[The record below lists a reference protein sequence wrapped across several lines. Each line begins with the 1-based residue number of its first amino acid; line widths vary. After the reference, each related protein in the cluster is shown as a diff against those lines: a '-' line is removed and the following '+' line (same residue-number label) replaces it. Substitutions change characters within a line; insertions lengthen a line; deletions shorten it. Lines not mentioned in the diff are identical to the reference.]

1 MQDLLHIVEAIVF
14 AAGSPITR
22 DEIIAKLPERVTR
35 KELNAVI
42 FELQERYG
50 GKSGIVLDV
59 FNESL
64 QFASNAAYGE
74 IVAEVLQPVKEKEL
88 TKILLEVLAIIA
100 YRQPVTRGEIEE
112 IRGTSAEYAISV
124 LSRVNLIKTCGFK
137 QAPGKP
143 MLYGT
148 TDEFLKKFELQSL
161 DDMPDYGEVMRR
173 LVEYGNFNLN
183 SENLYREV
191 RLSEDEPTASELQQE
206 AEIEQMFGEAETP
219 TFLKDETFE
228 TIEADDA
235 EAAADAQEG
244 DLSQARE
251 ETHAD
256 DAPQEID
263 DPYIG
268 V

>member
-1 MQDLLHIVEAIVF
+1 MQNLLHIVEAIVF

-42 FELQERYG
+42 LELQQKYS
-50 GKSGIVLDV
+50 GKSGIVLDI

-64 QFASNAAYGE
+64 QFASNGDYGE

-124 LSRVNLIKTCGFK
+124 LSRVNLIRTCGFK

-148 TDEFLKKFELQSL
+148 TDEFLKKFELESL

-173 LVEYGNFNLN
+173 LIEYGNFNVH
-183 SENLYREV
+183 SEGLYREIQ
-191 RLSEDEPTASELQQE
+191 LSEDEPTASQLQQQ
-206 AEIEQMFGEAETP
+206 AELEKMIADDDVPE
-219 TFLKDETFE
+219 FLKDEPLQ

-235 EAAADAQEG
+235 MVAADSDETEASEG
-244 DLSQARE
+244 I
-251 ETHAD
+251 AD
-256 DAPQEID
+256 GDSLKD
-263 DPYIG
+263 DDVIG